1 MSQGAE
7 VTIQASCSSRLQ
19 RDLCEGTMG
28 QKFTERV
35 QGQISAARTYQPKE
49 FASDW
54 INKKKPLVLH
64 KGF

>member
-1 MSQGAE
+1 
-7 VTIQASCSSRLQ
+7 
-19 RDLCEGTMG
+19 MG

-35 QGQISAARTYQPKE
+35 QGQISTARTYQPKE

-54 INKKKPLVLH
+54 INNKKPLVLH

>member
-1 MSQGAE
+1 MGQGAE
-7 VTIQASCSSRLQ
+7 VAIQTSCSSWLQ
-19 RDLCEGTMG
+19 WDLCEGTMG

-35 QGQISAARTYQPKE
+35 QGQISTARTYQPKE

-54 INKKKPLVLH
+54 INNKKPLVLH